1 MLVDVSGGRQLNVVD
16 LGRPDDIPVVIHHG
30 SPGGTVPH
38 EGWVSDATAR
48 GLRLI
53 AYHRPGYGAS
63 TRHPGRIVGDAA
75 DDVVAIA
82 DALGLDRF
90 LTWGT
95 SGGGPHALACAARR
109 PDRVVAAATLG
120 SVGPYGV
127 DSLDYLAGMGEG
139 NIAEFGLALAQGAA
153 GLGPVLAAEARG
165 MLAGSAEDLV
175 TAFAPHLTEADARE
189 LRGGYASTMLD
200 QIRDGCADGVDG
212 WVDDDLAFISPW
224 GFDVA
229 DIVVPVLVLQGRQDA
244 MVPYAHGEWLA
255 AHIPTAEARLSETD
269 GHLSLMTRRI
279 GEVHAWLRQQWL
291 RQQWN

>member
-1 MLVDVSGGRQLNVVD
+1 VEVADRRLNVVD
-16 LGRPDDIPVVIHHG
+16 LGREGDRPVVIHHG

-38 EGWVSDATAR
+38 PDWVEDATAR

-63 TRHPGRIVGDAA
+63 TRHPGRTVADAA
-75 DDVVAIA
+75 VDVVAIA

-95 SGGGPHALACAARR
+95 SGGGPHALACAALR
-109 PDRVVAAATLG
+109 PDRVIAAATLA

-127 DSLDYLAGMGEG
+127 DGLDYLAGMGEG
-139 NIAEFGLALAQGAA
+139 NIAEFGLALSDGAE
-153 GLGPVLAAEARG
+153 GLAPALAADARE
-165 MLAGSAEDLV
+165 MLAGTAADLV
-175 TAFAPHLTEADARE
+175 TSFAPHLTEADAGV
-189 LRGGYASTMLD
+189 LRGGYAETMLA

-212 WVDDDLAFISPW
+212 WIDDDLAFIAPW

-229 DIVVPVLVLQGRQDA
+229 DIRVPVLVLQGRQDA

-255 AHIPTAEARLSETD
+255 ARIPTAEPRLSETD
-269 GHLSLMTRRI
+269 GHLSLVTQRI
-279 GEVHAWLRQQWL
+279 GEVHAWLSERWG
-291 RQQWN
+291 